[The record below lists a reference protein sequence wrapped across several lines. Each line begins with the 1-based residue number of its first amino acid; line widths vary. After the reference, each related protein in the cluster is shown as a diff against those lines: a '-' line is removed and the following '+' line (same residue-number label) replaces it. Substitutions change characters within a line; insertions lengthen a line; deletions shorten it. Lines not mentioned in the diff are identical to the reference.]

1 MTDESTRVLVQRIQ
15 TGDAVA
21 TEDLFSRYLP
31 QVTRMVALELGVSRF
46 ALPAEAEDLVQDAI
60 LRALR
65 ALPNYEIRSPGSF
78 AAWLSRI
85 VLNVVRQRRHDLA
98 GRKQKALWQRYGDLE
113 LTDSFFPGKAETPS
127 RIVTSAESNEQLEKA
142 LLSLP
147 GLYRRVLSLRHLG
160 GATYAE
166 IAQELGKTEASCR
179 KIAQRAIEMLR
190 AAMAK

>member
-15 TGDAVA
+15 TGDAAA
-21 TEDLFSRYLP
+21 TEDLFRRYLP

-46 ALPAEAEDLVQDAI
+46 ALPADAEDLVQDTI

-65 ALPNYEIRSPGSF
+65 ALPEYEIRSPGSF

-85 VLNVVRQRRHDLA
+85 VLNVVRQRRQDLA

-113 LTDSFFPGKAETPS
+113 LSDSFFPGKVDTPS
-127 RIVTSAESNEQLEKA
+127 RIVTSAEANEQLEQA

-147 GLYRRVLSLRHLG
+147 GLYRLVLSLRHLG

-179 KIAQRAIEMLR
+179 KIAQRAIDMLR